1 MKTLL
6 VDAGHGI
13 IYPRIK
19 DGSSLQE
26 AVPANAGVLPRSI
39 QEANYFFLDYR
50 FDDIVIDCIARKY
63 NMTYQNYIELEPD
76 DEHILLG
83 SSNCK
88 QALKNQDDAYFQKIK
103 ARLTKEKI
111 VLKSIIG
118 IYLPQVYD
126 FEDSKQEFLL
136 FTKERFYFKPANQ
149 PVSSYAYHKIF
160 FSEDGVGILPGA
172 EKNKVRTYLLQVP
185 LPDVVLDF
193 AREFMLLRC
202 AKLHDVLL
210 QHPVSRLSVEHRMMY
225 LDFMTSVSAGEGR
238 LTAEKLIYLE
248 NMARTMHLSDSALIN
263 GLKKAEKN
271 GGKENV
277 IRKSFAVLQK
287 NMLEQALHWILY
299 QDILYLT
306 VEQDGDMSKSLLLKE
321 LKKDTF
327 AGSEFVRTYCD
338 YLLAQQEAH
347 KALLRAFV
355 YMDKQQ
361 ADMEIAYKWYDYLHE
376 LVCRNLEIGVKSNG

>member
-1 MKTLL
+1 M
-6 VDAGHGI
+6 
-13 IYPRIK
+13 
-19 DGSSLQE
+19 
-26 AVPANAGVLPRSI
+26 
-39 QEANYFFLDYR
+39 
-50 FDDIVIDCIARKY
+50 
-63 NMTYQNYIELEPD
+63 
-76 DEHILLG
+76 
-83 SSNCK
+83 
-88 QALKNQDDAYFQKIK
+88 
-103 ARLTKEKI
+103 
-111 VLKSIIG
+111 KSIIG

-225 LDFMTSVSAGEGR
+225 LDFMTNVSAGEGR

-299 QDILYLT
+299 QDILSLL
-306 VEQDGDMSKSLLLKE
+306 VEHKGDMGKSLLFKE

-327 AGSEFVRTYCD
+327 AGSDFVDAYCA

-361 ADMEIAYKWYDYLHE
+361 ADMEIAYKWYDYVHE

>member
-26 AVPANAGVLPRSI
+26 AIPANAGVLPRSI

-63 NMTYQNYIELEPD
+63 NMTYQNYLELEPD

-126 FEDSKQEFLL
+126 FEDSKQEFLV

-149 PVSSYAYHKIF
+149 PVSSYAYSKIF
-160 FSEDGVGILPGA
+160 FSEDGVGILPGV

-185 LPDVVLDF
+185 LPGVLLDF
-193 AREFMLLRC
+193 VGEFMLLRC
-202 AKLHDVLL
+202 TKLHNALL
-210 QHPVSRLSVEHRMMY
+210 QHPVARLSVEHRMMY
-225 LDFMTSVSAGEGR
+225 LDFMTSVAAGDGR

-263 GLKKAEKN
+263 GLKKADKS

-277 IRKSFAVLQK
+277 IRKTFAVLQK
-287 NMLEQALHWILY
+287 NLLEQALHWILY

-327 AGSEFVRTYCD
+327 AGSEFVRAYCD

-361 ADMEIAYKWYDYLHE
+361 ADMETAYKWYDYLHE